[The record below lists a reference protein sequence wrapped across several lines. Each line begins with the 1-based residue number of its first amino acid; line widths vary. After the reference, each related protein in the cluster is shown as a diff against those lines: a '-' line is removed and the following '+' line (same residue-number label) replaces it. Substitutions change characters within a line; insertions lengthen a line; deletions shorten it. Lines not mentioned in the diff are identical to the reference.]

1 MHTLNV
7 GCAVCLASGAEKE
20 ELFKLELPCSRNQ
33 LTIYLV
39 WGSSEVWGSES
50 EAGGV
55 LRQRS
60 RSTVVRSHRTCEALR
75 CCGGAYS
82 CSLRQR
88 LWPAC
93 DFVT

>member
-7 GCAVCLASGAEKE
+7 GCTVCLASGAEKE

-55 LRQRS
+55 LRQHS
-60 RSTVVRSHRTCEALR
+60 RSTVVRSHCTCEALR
-75 CCGGAYS
+75 CCRGAYG